1 MRLTPKSGKRGR
13 FAKVSLNVLLIN
25 YEYPP
30 IGAGA
35 ATATYRI
42 AKELIKAGNSVTVLT
57 SQFRDKLGTE
67 VENGINVIR
76 CRSLR
81 KYAEQS
87 NIAEMLS
94 FLLSASLSLRSV
106 VKSRKIEA
114 TIVFFSFPC
123 GPLGLLCRA
132 CFQIP
137 YVVSLRGG
145 DVSGA
150 EAGLRKLHVL
160 LRPLRRL
167 IFKKSVAVVANS
179 SGLKEM
185 SERADPFLVRV
196 IPNGVDTDFFRP
208 LKRSKKRENGLFKI
222 LFVGRFQSQ
231 KNLFYLLDRFE
242 EFCRADFQAF
252 ILHLVGDGPQKTDL
266 RNHAEKLGIQ
276 DKIVWH
282 GWVDKEKLRMLYQS
296 VDCFVNPS
304 LYEGMPNTVLEAM
317 ACELPVVASDVPG
330 NNDLVRH
337 RETGFLFDLD
347 RPEELTLALKEIF
360 ENPVTAQEMGKN
372 GRQITISNFSW
383 EKVAEEYLK
392 LFQ

>member
-1 MRLTPKSGKRGR
+1 M
-13 FAKVSLNVLLIN
+13 NVLLIN

-35 ATATYRI
+35 ATATYHI

-57 SQFRDKLGTE
+57 SQYRDKRGAE

-106 VKSRKIEA
+106 VKSREIEA
-114 TIVFFSFPC
+114 AIVFFSFPC
-123 GPLGLLCRA
+123 GPLGLLCRV
-132 CFQIP
+132 FLKIP

-145 DVSGA
+145 DVPGA

-167 IFKKSVAVVANS
+167 IFRKSVAVVANS

-196 IPNGVDTDFFRP
+196 IPNGVDTNFFHP
-208 LKRSKKRENGLFKI
+208 IDDSEKNKNNTFGF
-222 LFVGRFQSQ
+222 LFVGRFRSQ

-242 EFCRADFQAF
+242 EFCRADFQPF
-252 ILHLVGDGPQKTDL
+252 VLHLVGDGPQKTDL
-266 RNHAEKLGIQ
+266 QKHAEKLGIQ
-276 DKIVWH
+276 DKMVWY
-282 GWVDKEKLRMLYQS
+282 GWVGKEKIRTLYQS

-317 ACELPVVASDVPG
+317 ACELPVVASNVPG

-337 RETGFLFDLD
+337 GETGFLIDLE
-347 RPEELTLALKEIF
+347 RPEEFVSALGEILA
-360 ENPVTAQEMGKN
+360 NPVTAQQMGKN
-372 GRQITISNFSW
+372 GRQTAIRKFSW

-392 LFQ
+392 IFQ